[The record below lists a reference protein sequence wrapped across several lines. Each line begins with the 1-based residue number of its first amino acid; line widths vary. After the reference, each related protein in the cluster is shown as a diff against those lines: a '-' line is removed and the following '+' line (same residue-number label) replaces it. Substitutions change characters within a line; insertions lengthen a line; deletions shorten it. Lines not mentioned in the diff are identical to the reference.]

1 MNVHKF
7 NVKPKYDLHKTIKWL
22 ILRDV
27 KYPAEKINMSTW
39 KIFAKKILYY
49 GLTKL
54 NN

>member
-7 NVKPKYDLHKTIKWL
+7 NVKPKSHKMIKWL

-27 KYPAEKINMSTW
+27 KHSAEKINTSRSTW

-49 GLTKL
+49 DLTKL